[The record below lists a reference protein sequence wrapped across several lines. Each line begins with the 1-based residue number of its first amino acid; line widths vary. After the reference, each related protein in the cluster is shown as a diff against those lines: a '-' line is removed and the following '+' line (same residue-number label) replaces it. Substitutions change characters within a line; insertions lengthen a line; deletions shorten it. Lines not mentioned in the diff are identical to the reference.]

1 MKKNLKKLDLGNFA
15 GFSLTYSSLKSL
27 YGGAHETKEHGGDF
41 VDNNNN
47 KDFNYT
53 IDEIFTYIRNK
64 TGYVIHLPSTHTH
77 HF

>member
-1 MKKNLKKLDLGNFA
+1 MKKNLKKLDLDSFA

-47 KDFNYT
+47 THYKDCGPMS
-53 IDEIFTYIRNK
+53 
-64 TGYVIHLPSTHTH
+64 TGDVCQV
-77 HF
+77 